1 MFESV
6 ENPSAAVSVE
16 FVGATSAEER
26 EYVLGRIDSLT
37 PYAPIRTA
45 KVVILRGAD
54 RFGPRGVETR
64 VNVRGDLLFVHASAC
79 GASTNEALDLARQRL
94 YQLLAQQRHRPRHAG
109 PHGSAS
115 SGWQQEN

>member
-54 RFGPRGVETR
+54 R
-64 VNVRGDLLFVHASAC
+64 LFVHASAC